1 MSAQVKTMTQQGWSQ
16 ELSHEWK
23 RWIAENLILSNDPAA
38 LVGVLLQHGVSQ
50 ELAVKE
56 MDAAMNSPYFQG
68 VRRVQNRVAK
78 RDWVLNIEAKLD
90 RIVPIKIERKHRLSR
105 EDFLEHYYR
114 RNQPVIITGMLD
126 DCAALKTWSLDYF
139 QSRFADRIVEVQ
151 MERTRDPN
159 YEMNSIAHKRQM
171 PFGDYVDL
179 VRSCGRS
186 NDLYMT
192 ANNDSNNRKALNEL
206 WEEFPDLPSYL
217 RTDQGKQGFFW
228 LGPAGTLTPYH
239 HDLTNNFMIQMIG
252 SKRVKFIAPC
262 HLPRLQNERH
272 CFTPIDGAA
281 IDLQRFP
288 QMRDVPVLECDI
300 QAGEILFLPV
310 GWWHYVES
318 LALSVTISA
327 THFIWD
333 NDFYTNYPSN
343 HDF

>member
-1 MSAQVKTMTQQGWSQ
+1 MQAQLKPMAAQ

-23 RWIAENLILSNDPAA
+23 RWIAENLILATDPGSLAA
-38 LVGVLLQHGVSQ
+38 VLQQHGVSQ
-50 ELAVKE
+50 SVAIREI
-56 MDAAMNSPYFQG
+56 DAAMNSPYFQG
-68 VRRVQNRVAK
+68 VRRVKNRVEK

-90 RIVPIKIERKHRLSR
+90 RIAPVEIRREHRLSR
-105 EDFLEHYYR
+105 EDFLHNYYR
-114 RNQPVIITGMLD
+114 RNQPVVITGMLD
-126 DCAALKTWSLDYF
+126 DCETLKRWNLDYF
-139 QSRFADRIVEVQ
+139 KERFAEREVEVQ
-151 MERTRDPN
+151 LGRSKDAN
-159 YEMNSIAHKRQM
+159 YEMNSIAHKRKM
-171 PFGDYVDL
+171 AFGEYVEL
-179 VRSCGRS
+179 VRQSGRS
-186 NDLYMT
+186 NDMYMT
-192 ANNDSNNRKALNEL
+192 ANNDSSNRKALNEL
-206 WEEFPDLPSYL
+206 WDEFPDLSEFL

-252 SKRVKFIAPC
+252 SKRVKLIAPC

-288 QMRDVPVLECDI
+288 QMRDVPVLECEI
-300 QAGEILFLPV
+300 GPGEILFLPV

-318 LALSVTISA
+318 LAISVTISA